1 MVTLLVSCSDY
12 TRATCLSSFKFPETL
27 FCDLSV
33 GLTAH
38 NDSQT
43 CKVRCTFETLSSR
56 QLAEDK
62 ADISDEY
69 KSFTRREHYFVVK
82 FAASPAQLLIWMAR
96 WDTFRV
102 ALGMDHLTIAPPP
115 PPPLQ
120 TLRMKMLYHSRDPCR
135 LRRKASSQN
144 FFEDEIKELLRILKA
159 ANPAGRDLSQKVAIA
174 LHCNGG
180 ALWPT
185 RDE

>member
-56 QLAEDK
+56 RLAEDK

-69 KSFTRREHYFVVK
+69 NSFTRVVLGVNEGK
-82 FAASPAQLLIWMAR
+82 SCGSLALALLSA
-96 WDTFRV
+96 V
-102 ALGMDHLTIAPPP
+102 A
-115 PPPLQ
+115 
-120 TLRMKMLYHSRDPCR
+120 
-135 LRRKASSQN
+135 
-144 FFEDEIKELLRILKA
+144 
-159 ANPAGRDLSQKVAIA
+159 V
-174 LHCNGG
+174 
-180 ALWPT
+180 
-185 RDE
+185 